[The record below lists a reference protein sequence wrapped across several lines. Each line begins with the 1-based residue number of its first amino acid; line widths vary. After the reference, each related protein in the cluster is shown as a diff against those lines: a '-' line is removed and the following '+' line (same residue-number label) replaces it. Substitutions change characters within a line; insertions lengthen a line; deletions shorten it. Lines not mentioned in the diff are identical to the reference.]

1 MGRNKKIH
9 DLYETFVQFRLS
21 KSQYEFLCN
30 YCSKL
35 NMSFSTYFRKHIDS
49 LMSGSFIDYV
59 CHVLEELSATPD
71 YLDEK
76 DRFYFKKTIEVL
88 KQHRKVG

>member
-21 KSQYEFLCN
+21 RSQYDFLCS
-30 YCSKL
+30 YCSNL

-49 LMSGSFIDYV
+49 LMASSGN
-59 CHVLEELSATPD
+59 
-71 YLDEK
+71 K
-76 DRFYFKKTIEVL
+76 
-88 KQHRKVG
+88 